1 MPTTRT
7 KSAPTVLLDDKIPIE
22 HRRHLLAEV
31 CNSESKEADKLVQ
44 SLLKAA
50 AEGSGEDLF
59 RQKRKELEERLEA
72 LQSGPQ
78 RPGLFFGL
86 LPANGTS
93 VKRAHVR
100 LQDGTATYPVV
111 SDDQLAATL
120 ARGDGVLLS
129 GRAEAVLA
137 ADPIGVEAGEE
148 ARLEDT
154 LGDRVEVSL
163 RSGEERHVLHVSTA
177 LAERLETGDVPR
189 GTALLVCLRRQMA
202 FDIVPRPTDEWSR
215 FRYLSREQV
224 PDVVAERDIGAP
236 PTFIAEA
243 IEFCRQ
249 EMVAPELRRKYRLR
263 RSKTYMLAGVSG
275 SGKTL
280 CLCACVNGVYEV
292 MAEVT
297 GIPVAELP
305 PRIIK
310 LKMSKL
316 LSMWLGESDKNADL
330 LVDEIVALAELKV
343 TGPNG
348 TFELPVIVI
357 FEELDG
363 IARRRGGD
371 VDGVYDRIQT
381 TLLQRLDHTAT
392 QALRDR
398 LILMFATTNV
408 PHLID
413 PAWVRR
419 VGGQSVRFGR
429 LSRKAFAAVLA
440 KHLRDVPLAS
450 DNGARREAVQ
460 AVLVRQ
466 ITAALFSPN
475 GADPG
480 LVEIQLAGTT
490 APCTK
495 HRRDF
500 LTGSIVDRAV
510 QAAADRA
517 CGAEEAGCATPGIS
531 AQLLLDCIDEQVTAV
546 ASALQPANAADFVDL
561 PDGMRVTGVRR
572 IPRPAVLPG
581 DLQRTSA

>member
-1 MPTTRT
+1 M
-7 KSAPTVLLDDKIPIE
+7 
-22 HRRHLLAEV
+22 
-31 CNSESKEADKLVQ
+31 VQ

-50 AEGSGEDLF
+50 AESNGEDLF
-59 RQKRKELEERLEA
+59 RQKKKELEELMDELR
-72 LQSGPQ
+72 SGPQ
-78 RPGLFFGL
+78 RPGLFFGM
-86 LPANGTS
+86 LPTNGS
-93 VKRAHVR
+93 AVKRAHVR
-100 LQDGTATYPVV
+100 LQDGTATYPVMD
-111 SDDQLAATL
+111 DDQLAATL
-120 ARGDGVLLS
+120 GRGDGVLLS
-129 GRAEAVLA
+129 GRAETVLG

-154 LGDRVEVSL
+154 LGERIEVSL
-163 RSGEERHVLHVSTA
+163 RSGDERHVLHVSTA
-177 LAERLETGDVPR
+177 LARRLEAGEVPR
-189 GTALLVCLRRQMA
+189 GTPLLVCLRRQMA

-215 FRYLSREQV
+215 FRYLCREEV

-236 PTFIAEA
+236 PAFIAET
-243 IEFCRQ
+243 IEFCRR
-249 EMVAPELRRKYRLR
+249 EMVSPGLRRKYRLR
-263 RSKTYMLAGVSG
+263 RSRTYLLEGTSG

-280 CLCACVNGVYEV
+280 CLCACINGIHEV

-305 PRIIK
+305 PRVIR

-330 LVDEIVALAELKV
+330 LVDEIVALAERTV

-371 VDGVYDRIQT
+371 TDGVYDRIQT

-392 QALRDR
+392 RALRDR

-413 PAWVRR
+413 PAWIRR
-419 VGGQSVRFGR
+419 VGGQSISFGR
-429 LSRKAFAAVLA
+429 LGRKAFAAVLD
-440 KHLRDVPLAS
+440 KHLRDVPLVS
-450 DNGARREAVQ
+450 DNGAGRAAVQ
-460 AVLVRQ
+460 AALVRSV
-466 ITAALFSPN
+466 TAALYSPN
-475 GADPG
+475 GSDPG

-490 APCTK
+490 APCTR

-517 CGAEEAGCATPGIS
+517 CGAEEAGCGTPGIS
-531 AQLLLDCIDEQVTAV
+531 ARLLLDSINEQVRGV

-561 PDGMRVTGVRR
+561 PDGVRVTGVRR
-572 IPRPAVLPG
+572 IPQPAVLPG
-581 DLQRTSA
+581 DLQRATA

>member
-1 MPTTRT
+1 
-7 KSAPTVLLDDKIPIE
+7 VLLDDKIPIE
-22 HRRHLLAEV
+22 HRRHLLAEI
-31 CNSESKEADKLVQ
+31 CHSDSKEASGMLR

-50 AEGSGEDLF
+50 AEGSGEDLYQ
-59 RQKRKELEERLEA
+59 QKKKEFEDLIEA

-78 RPGLFFGL
+78 RPGIFFDL
-86 LPANGTS
+86 LPTNGS
-93 VKRAHVR
+93 VVKRAHVR

-111 SDDQLAATL
+111 TDDHLAVSL
-120 ARGDGVLLS
+120 ARGDAVLLS
-129 GRAEAVLA
+129 GRAESVLA

-148 ARLEDT
+148 ARFEDR

-163 RSGEERHVLHVSTA
+163 RSGDERHVLHMSTE
-177 LAERLETGDVPR
+177 LARRLKAGEVPR
-189 GTALLVCLRRQMA
+189 GAPLLVCLRRQMA

-215 FRYLSREQV
+215 FRYLSREDV

-236 PTFIAEA
+236 PPFIAEA

-263 RSKTYMLAGVSG
+263 RSRTYLLAGTSG

-280 CLCACVNGVYEV
+280 CLHASINGIYEV

-305 PRIIK
+305 PRIVR

-330 LVDEIVALAELKV
+330 LVDEIVALAERKF

-348 TFELPVIVI
+348 TFELPLVVI

-363 IARRRGGD
+363 IARRRGSD
-371 VDGVYDRIQT
+371 HDGVYDRIQT

-392 QALRDR
+392 RALRDR
-398 LILMFATTNV
+398 LILLFATTNV
-408 PHLID
+408 ASLID

-419 VGGQSVRFGR
+419 VGGQSVSFGR
-429 LSRKAFAAVLA
+429 LGRKAFAAVLE
-440 KHLRDVPLAS
+440 KHLRDVPLAA
-450 DNGARREAVQ
+450 DNGAGRDEIQAALIRRV
-460 AVLVRQ
+460 
-466 ITAALFSPN
+466 TAALFSPN

-490 APCTK
+490 APVTK

-517 CGAEEAGCATPGIS
+517 CTEEGAGCSSPGV
-531 AQLLLDCIDEQVTAV
+531 AAELLLDAIDDQVRAV
-546 ASALQPANAADFVDL
+546 AASLQPANAADFVNL

-572 IPRPAVLPG
+572 IPRPSVLPA
-581 DLQRTSA
+581 DLQRASA